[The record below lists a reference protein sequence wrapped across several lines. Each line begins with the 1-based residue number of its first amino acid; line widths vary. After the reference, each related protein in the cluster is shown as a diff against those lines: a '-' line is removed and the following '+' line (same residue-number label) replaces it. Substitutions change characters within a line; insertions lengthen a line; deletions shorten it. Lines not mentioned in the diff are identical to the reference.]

1 MTRSGRALS
10 IPTCGKRERKLRAPG
25 PRVRATIDLM
35 VWQGHHRDEAA
46 NLAGIK
52 PKSLYNAFGKHRRV
66 EAMSESVGRS
76 RGGLSTKIHALF
88 ARCR

>member
-66 EAMSESVGRS
+66 EAMSESIDAVEKVADEAS
-76 RGGLSTKIHALF
+76 EPSHSNF
-88 ARCR
+88 

>member
-1 MTRSGRALS
+1 
-10 IPTCGKRERKLRAPG
+10 
-25 PRVRATIDLM
+25 M

-66 EAMSESVGRS
+66 EAMSESDQNETPNGKE
-76 RGGLSTKIHALF
+76 GPE
-88 ARCR
+88 